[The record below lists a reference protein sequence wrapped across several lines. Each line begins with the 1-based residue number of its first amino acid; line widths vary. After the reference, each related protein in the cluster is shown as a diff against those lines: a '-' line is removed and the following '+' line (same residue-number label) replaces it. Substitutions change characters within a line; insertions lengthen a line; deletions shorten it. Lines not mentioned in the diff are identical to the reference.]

1 MGSEVTDAPRPTAPA
16 EPPSSDLRLGKWD
29 AWVAVAFALLFAAFV
44 AVSWQKW
51 ALLTA
56 DSAREL
62 YVPFQIL
69 HGKRIYEDFYY
80 MYGPVAAVFNAGLL
94 KVFGARLEVLY
105 VASLLN
111 LAIVMGLL
119 YTLARH
125 LLKPLPA
132 AAVLF
137 LFFSHFALGRDI
149 WGYAW
154 PYAFAATYS
163 VTFGLFMLV
172 ALARFMATGRHGW
185 LVAGGVAIGLSTV
198 TKLEYGFAAAA
209 LGAIFLAGRGLLR
222 RYLPGAA
229 PGVRGWALEAL
240 ALVGPAVV
248 VAGAIA
254 GSVLARVPLSLVLES
269 VWPVTLMKMWGS
281 AGSWHG
287 TAASWLSNAKW
298 LVVDLGVVGA
308 VWGLALLGAR
318 SRVAAAG
325 AAVALAGGAWV
336 LRGALGFYWDNAH
349 VYWVGPGFLL
359 LFAVVGGVVWRIAQV
374 VRSSGRLEATTV
386 LWGLLAAY
394 GCLVAARTLMTGYND
409 YTRYQAPVALVAWV
423 AAAAI
428 WLPAWLRER
437 GWAFDARIGYAGL
450 AFLALMLGERHLVG
464 HARMYLAPHVPVTS
478 EVGTVL
484 AEPAFGEPFN
494 AALAHVKAHIRPGE
508 AIVAAPIEASFYLFT
523 GIDNVLMEDQLFY
536 GYLPTPESQRAA
548 IRRMGDRNVRFV
560 LVSSYGFGRMRFGE
574 TFMQELAAWLT
585 SACRVAAVYGTDAY
599 RITVYETPFADAPA
613 IMPAGGG
620 RDE

>member
-1 MGSEVTDAPRPTAPA
+1 MGSEVTDAPRPTVSA
-16 EPPSSDLRLGKWD
+16 EPPSSDPRLGKPD
-29 AWVAVAFALLFAAFV
+29 AWVAVAFAVLFAAFV

-80 MYGPVAAVFNAGLL
+80 MYGPVAPVFNAGLL
-94 KVFGARLEVLY
+94 TVFGARLEVLY

-111 LAIVMGLL
+111 LAAVMGLL

-125 LLKPLPA
+125 LLKPAPA
-132 AAVLF
+132 AAALF

-163 VTFGLFMLV
+163 VTLGLFMLV
-172 ALARFMATGRHGW
+172 SLARFMATGRHGW

-222 RYLPGAA
+222 RYLPDAA
-229 PGVRGWALEAL
+229 PGLRGWGMEAL
-240 ALVGPAVV
+240 ALVGPAMV

-254 GSVLARVPLSLVLES
+254 GSVLARVPVSLVLES

-287 TAASWLSNAKW
+287 TASSWLANAKW
-298 LVVDLGVVGA
+298 LVVDVAVVGV
-308 VWGLALLGAR
+308 VWGLALIGAR
-318 SRVAAAG
+318 SRVAAVG
-325 AAVALAGGAWV
+325 AAIALVGAVWM
-336 LRGALGFYWDNAH
+336 LRGSLGFYWDNAH
-349 VYWVGPGFLL
+349 VYWMGPGFLL
-359 LFAVVGGVVWRIAQV
+359 LFAVVGGVMWRIAHV
-374 VRSSGRLEATTV
+374 VGSSGRLDTKTV

-423 AAAAI
+423 AAGAV
-428 WLPAWLRER
+428 WLPAWLRAR

-450 AFLALMLGERHLVG
+450 AVVALLLGERHFVG

-478 EVGTVL
+478 SVGTVL

-494 AALAHVKAHIRPGE
+494 AALAHVRANIRPGE

-536 GYLPTPESQRAA
+536 GYLPTPESQAAA
-548 IRRMGDRNVRFV
+548 IRRMGERQVRFV
-560 LVSSYGFGRMRFGE
+560 LVSNYGFGHMRFGE
-574 TFMQELAAWLT
+574 TFMRELAAWLK
-585 SACRVAAVYGTDAY
+585 AECRVAAVYGTDAY
-599 RITVYETPFADAPA
+599 RITVYETPFAGTLA
-613 IMPAGGG
+613 
-620 RDE
+620 R